1 MLRNGADD
9 ARARIALVR
18 AIKAWTAAHAQLAD
32 DDTVLVIE
40 LACREPGCPPLE
52 TVIAVSRSGA
62 RPDRRSIHKPLAE
75 VVEADVR
82 ALFEKKERPDG

>member
-1 MLRNGADD
+1 MLRSPADD
-9 ARARIALVR
+9 GRARIARVR
-18 AIKAWTAAHAQLAD
+18 AIKAWAAAHARLSD

-52 TVIAVSRSGA
+52 TVIAVSRAGA
-62 RPDRRSIHKPLAE
+62 PPDRRSIHKPLAE

-82 ALFEKKERPDG
+82 ALFTGKEGCDG